1 MNKNYI
7 IIGDSITYGAGSK
20 DSSFGYAALF
30 KAYITHKYSRTFK
43 NYYVHIC
50 GFSGY
55 NTDHLEPNFEALV
68 KSYLKDNKENVIILF
83 MGTNDSQY
91 NDKGI
96 NRVSL
101 TKYKKNIT
109 KFINISKKYKCRL
122 VIIGLPGIGLTNIS
136 LDWKKDE
143 HYSNKMLVKYDEV
156 LKALSKDN
164 KLKYIDLYGKLR
176 LTEYYDVLHPND
188 EGHKKIFKILT
199 KELKV

>member
-20 DSSFGYAALF
+20 DSSFGYATLF

-43 NYYVHIC
+43 NHYVHIC

-55 NTDHLEPNFEALV
+55 NTDHIENSFESLV
-68 KSYLKDNKENVIILF
+68 KAYYKDNKENVILLF

-101 TKYKKNIT
+101 SKYKKNIT
-109 KFINISKKYKCRL
+109 KFIGIAKKHKCRL
-122 VIIGLPGIGLTNIS
+122 VIIGLPGIGLKNKS

-143 HYSNKMLVKYDEV
+143 HYSNEMLIEYDEV
-156 LKALSKDN
+156 LRSLSKDN
-164 KLKYIDLYGKLR
+164 KLKYIDLYGKLK
-176 LTEYYDVLHPND
+176 LNEYYDVLHPND
-188 EGHKKIFKILT
+188 LGHRKIFKIII
-199 KELKV
+199 KGLKV